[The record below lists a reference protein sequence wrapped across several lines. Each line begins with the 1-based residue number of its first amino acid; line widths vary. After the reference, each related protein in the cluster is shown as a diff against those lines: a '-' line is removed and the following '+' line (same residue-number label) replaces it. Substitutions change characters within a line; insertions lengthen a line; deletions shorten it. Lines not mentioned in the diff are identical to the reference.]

1 MSNSSGLFISLIFH
15 SEACA
20 PDAAPVSLLCLKS
33 KYWAGITWGEE
44 ERVAVASLS
53 AFLSASLSAF
63 LPASLPVPLSASL
76 WASLWASLP
85 ASLWASLPAS
95 LQKLPAPLGRASSSW
110 GMAAVNKCGVFP
122 PDEHGKGGGKGL
134 REKCWSANETCV
146 RQGFSAA
153 ALQLCCQLR
162 TNSQHGH

>member
-1 MSNSSGLFISLIFH
+1 MSNSLVLFISLIFH

-20 PDAAPVSLLCLKS
+20 PDATLVSLFCLKS

-44 ERVAVASLS
+44 ERVAVA
-53 AFLSASLSAF
+53 
-63 LPASLPVPLSASL
+63 P
-76 WASLWASLP
+76 LWASLP
-85 ASLWASLPAS
+85 VSLPVSLWTSSQSTLVNITPLHPCEHHPTAS
-95 LQKLPAPLGRASSSW
+95 LQKPPAPPGHTSCIL

-122 PDEHGKGGGKGL
+122 PDKQGKGL

-146 RQGFSAA
+146 SQGFSAA